1 MCSIRLPNPVVIFE
15 LLQKASAHALIYEAS
30 LGFDLSESPVPTY
43 PTIQVSDQDAPD
55 LVLPP
60 LQTDYSA
67 SDLVF
72 IFHTSGSTGGRP
84 KLVPYNRR
92 LLDHIVSNAEQAA
105 RVLSIQ
111 GQDVTVA
118 M

>member
-1 MCSIRLPNPVVIFE
+1 MCSINILNPVAIFE
-15 LLQKASAHALIYEAS
+15 LLQQSGARALIYEPSFGVNPFGCPVSTHPVMEVPEQDVADVGLPS
-30 LGFDLSESPVPTY
+30 LWTN
-43 PTIQVSDQDAPD
+43 
-55 LVLPP
+55 
-60 LQTDYSA
+60 YSA

-92 LLDHIVSNAEQAA
+92 LLDSAVAKAKQMA
-105 RVLSIQ
+105 RVLSTQ